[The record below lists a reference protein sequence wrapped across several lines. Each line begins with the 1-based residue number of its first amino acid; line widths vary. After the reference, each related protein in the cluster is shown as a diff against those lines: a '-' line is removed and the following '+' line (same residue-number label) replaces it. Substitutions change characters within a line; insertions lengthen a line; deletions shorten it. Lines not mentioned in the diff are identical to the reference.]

1 MQGRSQV
8 TYLIGLRWLNLRVLM
23 GTGCNPPLPIEID
36 YHLQKLD
43 YEIAQFDDVILY
55 TL

>member
-1 MQGRSQV
+1 
-8 TYLIGLRWLNLRVLM
+8 M

-43 YEIAQFDDVILY
+43 YEIAQFHDVILY
-55 TL
+55 TLWDEHISRDIL